1 MNLLNIDS
9 LPPLLQ
15 NAATNYSFAAG
26 QRLFRQS
33 DRPSNCY
40 IVASGRVK
48 LVRYTIEG
56 RMVVLQVVRRG
67 ECLGADALNSN
78 IYSCTAIAEIESQAI
93 AYPQPLLTKTLQ
105 EYPEL
110 AEDLTARLV
119 GKIKSLEVS
128 LELLQIRSAHLRLLQ
143 YLQYN
148 AAFSSN
154 ETVVN
159 TSIGYAGE
167 TPASLSVNL
176 DRSWKEV
183 AAELDLA
190 PRTVSRALARLEYEG
205 RITRQAG
212 SITLQIL

>member
-9 LPPLLQ
+9 LPSRLQ

-56 RMVVLQVVRRG
+56 RMVVLQVVKRG
-67 ECLGADALNSN
+67 DCLGTDALNSN
-78 IYSCTAIAEIESQAI
+78 IYSYTAIAEIESQAI
-93 AYPQPLLTKTLQ
+93 AYPQPLLTEALQ

-110 AEDLTARLV
+110 AEDLNYKLTE
-119 GKIKSLEVS
+119 KIHTLEVS
-128 LELLQIRSAHLRLLQ
+128 LELLQIRSAHLRLFQ

-148 AAFSSN
+148 AAFSNN
-154 ETVVN
+154 EIV
-159 TSIGYAGE
+159 
-167 TPASLSVNL
+167 VNL
-176 DRSWKEV
+176 DQPWREI
-183 AAELDLA
+183 AAQLDLS

-205 RITRQAG
+205 RITRQAD
-212 SITLQIL
+212 SIILSTF

>member
-1 MNLLNIDS
+1 MELSNIDS
-9 LPPLLQ
+9 LPPLLK
-15 NAATNYSFAAG
+15 NAATSYSFAAG
-26 QRLFRQS
+26 QRLFSQG
-33 DRPSNCY
+33 DRSSNFY
-40 IVASGRVK
+40 IVESGRVK

-56 RMVVLQVVRRG
+56 RMVILKVARRG
-67 ECLGADALNSN
+67 DSLGENSFFSDV
-78 IYSCTAIAEIESQAI
+78 YSCTAIAEVESQAI
-93 AYPQPLLTKTLQ
+93 AYPQPLLREALR

-110 AEDLTARLV
+110 AEDVRAKLV
-119 GKIKSLEVS
+119 AKIQSFEVS

-148 AAFSSN
+148 AGASNN

-159 TSIGYAGE
+159 
-167 TPASLSVNL
+167 L
-176 DRSWKEV
+176 DQPLKEV

-190 PRTVSRALARLEYEG
+190 PRTLSRALARLEYEG

>member
-9 LPPLLQ
+9 LPSLLQ
-15 NAATNYSFAAG
+15 NAATIYSFTAG
-26 QRLFRQS
+26 QRLFRQG
-33 DRPSNCY
+33 DRQNNFY
-40 IVASGRVK
+40 IVETGRVK

-67 ECLGADALNSN
+67 ESLGENTFISGA
-78 IYSCTAIAEIESQAI
+78 YSCTAIAEIASRTI
-93 AYPQPLLTKTLQ
+93 VYPQSLLIQALL

-110 AEDLTARLV
+110 AEDLNYKLTR
-119 GKIKSLEVS
+119 KIQSLKVS
-128 LELLQIRSAHLRLLQ
+128 LELLQVRSAHLRLFQ

-148 AAFSSN
+148 AAFSN
-154 ETVVN
+154 NQTVVN

-176 DRSWKEV
+176 DQPWKEI

-205 RITRQAG
+205 RITRQAD
-212 SITLQIL
+212 SIILSTF